1 MEKLIDRTLFGRDG
15 GEIGVITDV
24 IADPSTLEPE
34 WVAVRTGRLRREHL
48 VPLAAVEQHGGTLVV
63 PFERE
68 AVKHA
73 PSMKTHVAPTGS
85 ERISLYQHFGI
96 TPGAADPEQN

>member
-1 MEKLIDRTLFGRDG
+1 MEKLIDRKLFARDG

-34 WVAVRTGRLRREHL
+34 WLAVRTGRLRREHL
-48 VPLAAVEQHGGTLVV
+48 VPIAAVEQHGESLVV
-63 PFERE
+63 PFERDD
-68 AVKHA
+68 VKHA

-96 TPGAADPEQN
+96 TPGADPAHN

>member
-1 MEKLIDRTLFGRDG
+1 MTEKLIDRTLVGSGGR
-15 GEIGVITDV
+15 EIGVITDV

-34 WVAVRTGRLRREHL
+34 WVAVRTGRLRRENL
-48 VPLAAVEQHGGTLVV
+48 VPLAAITSDGGSLVV
-63 PFERE
+63 PFDRD

-85 ERISLYQHFGI
+85 ERLSLYAHFGVD
-96 TPGAADPEQN
+96 PGRA

>member
-15 GEIGVITDV
+15 AAIGVITDV

-34 WVAVRTGRLRREHL
+34 WVAVRTGRLRRENL
-48 VPLAAVEQHGGTLVV
+48 VPLAAVQQHGESLVV
-63 PFERE
+63 PFERDD
-68 AVKHA
+68 VKHA

-96 TPGAADPEQN
+96 TPGGDPEHN

>member
-1 MEKLIDRTLFGRDG
+1 MTEQLIDRTLVGSG
-15 GEIGVITDV
+15 GAEIGVITDV

-48 VPLAAVEQHGGTLVV
+48 VPLAAITPEDGSLVV
-63 PFERE
+63 PFDRD

-85 ERISLYQHFGI
+85 ERLSLYHHFGI
-96 TPGAADPEQN
+96 DPGAS